1 MEGISVHLTVSP
13 LRSAGL
19 SVHSLG
25 VLSAV
30 LVIALFAAPTFLAG
44 NTFDEVILT
53 RTLGHGFV
61 EYWNLGSAELPPQ
74 LESAVD
80 YWSRFHI
87 AKAVIAA
94 LLLAVTVP
102 LGMRLWKSYS
112 HTGAVGVGR
121 RSAVMVFGVSVTT
134 VAAFSGLV
142 LMANIQGA
150 LAPFSSLLSLLP
162 MSGAEGDLAATL
174 SDVRAQLAAGRTSPV
189 IDMMNSNFGW
199 YHAVMAVVAT
209 VVAVIFLC
217 SSALLLRKYVRTD
230 SADRRARRVLGSFSI
245 LSVLLM
251 LATGVTALA
260 NMGTAADPGPALVGF
275 FDGGLL

>member
-1 MEGISVHLTVSP
+1 MHHTASP
-13 LRSAGL
+13 PRSAGL
-19 SVHSLG
+19 RVLALG
-25 VLSAV
+25 VLAAV
-30 LVIALFAAPTFLAG
+30 LLLALFAAPTFLAG
-44 NTFDEVILT
+44 NTFDGNSLT
-53 RTLGHGFV
+53 RAVGDGFV
-61 EYWNLGSAELPPQ
+61 EYWNLGVTDLPPK
-74 LESAVD
+74 LASAVD
-80 YWSRFHI
+80 YWFRFHI

-102 LGMRLWKSYS
+102 LGIRLWTSYS
-112 HTGAVGVGR
+112 HTGAVGVGG
-121 RSAVMVFGVSVTT
+121 RSAIVVFGVSVTT
-134 VAAFSGLV
+134 VAAFSGVV

-150 LAPFSSLLSLLP
+150 LAPFSSLLSMLP
-162 MSGAEGDLAATL
+162 LTGGEGDLGATL

-189 IDMMNSNFGW
+189 IDMMNSDFGW
-199 YHAVMAVVAT
+199 YHAVMAVVAA
-209 VVAVIFLC
+209 VVAVTFLC

-230 SADRRARRVLGSFSI
+230 SADRRARRVLGLFGI